1 MPYTVQQIAIQ
12 QIVVDELKEDIKW
25 KQGVSYDFQGVKHKV
40 PAWNGTRAEFWA
52 HWRTN
57 HPNAISSGALF
68 NADGSYATEPEQFT
82 GEADSDGNI
91 KDIMWDYWKF
101 EMEYDV
107 GYEQD
112 VNGDWAT
119 YISNKQSELATEE
132 ATLATMQADPA

>member
-25 KQGVSYDFQGVKHKV
+25 KQGVSYDFQGVKNKV
-40 PAWNGTRAEFWA
+40 PVWNGTRAEYWA
-52 HWRTN
+52 DWRTN
-57 HPNAISSGALF
+57 HPNYISSGALY
-68 NADGSYATEPEQFT
+68 NADGTFSTEPEPFT
-82 GEADSDGNI
+82 GIPDADGNI
-91 KDIMWDYWKF
+91 KSIMWDWWKF

>member
-25 KQGVSYDFQGVKHKV
+25 KQGVSYDFQGVKNKV
-40 PAWNGTRAEFWA
+40 PVWNGTRAEYWA
-52 HWRTN
+52 DWRAN
-57 HPNAISSGALF
+57 HPNHISSGALY
-68 NADGSYATEPEQFT
+68 NADGTFSSEPEPFT
-82 GEADSDGNI
+82 GIPDADGNI
-91 KDIMWDYWKF
+91 KDIMWDWWKF

-132 ATLATMQADPA
+132 ATLAAMQADPA